1 MAKPVIQDTL
11 WAGTE
16 VSLAAHLQQLE
27 VAEDRMAAG
36 VMQEVEPLPRLLS
49 VNDGIGI
56 VSIKGPLSNKDSF
69 MSYLMGSSTYPAIR
83 EALLSAATN
92 PEIKHILLDVDS
104 GGGSVAGVSDVASL
118 ISKINAKVKPVS
130 TFTDGAM
137 MSAAY
142 WLGSSAGQVY
152 ASKGASVGSIGVI
165 ATHMEQS
172 QALKNEGIGV
182 TVMRAGKYKAL
193 ANSVEPLTK
202 DAKDQIQASLDAA
215 YEVFVDHVAEARGVS
230 YEVADKRMAQGQE
243 FFGQGAKDAGLVDAI
258 ESFDNLMSKLSAD
271 IIDKKTH
278 MPQNRANFA
287 SITGISGSTEV
298 IMGREALTEQQIAAL
313 AESAGEAA
321 SVATPEVEAAA
332 AAAPAPAAEVPAA
345 ASGNDQLVSYLQAQ
359 VKEHSE
365 AAVKLKVD
373 LASAQ
378 EKLAAAEA
386 VVGDLV
392 SIAAKSLNNMQVA
405 LGGSALDMSASN
417 PVAVITEHKRVS
429 AQFLETFQAGGVAA
443 VDAAQETP
451 KPALLDPFH
460 MARVKAARFQPK

>member
-1 MAKPVIQDTL
+1 
-11 WAGTE
+11 
-16 VSLAAHLQQLE
+16 
-27 VAEDRMAAG
+27 
-36 VMQEVEPLPRLLS
+36 
-49 VNDGIGI
+49 
-56 VSIKGPLSNKDSF
+56 
-69 MSYLMGSSTYPAIR
+69 
-83 EALLSAATN
+83 
-92 PEIKHILLDVDS
+92 
-104 GGGSVAGVSDVASL
+104 
-118 ISKINAKVKPVS
+118 
-130 TFTDGAM
+130 
-137 MSAAY
+137 
-142 WLGSSAGQVY
+142 
-152 ASKGASVGSIGVI
+152 
-165 ATHMEQS
+165 
-172 QALKNEGIGV
+172 
-182 TVMRAGKYKAL
+182 
-193 ANSVEPLTK
+193 
-202 DAKDQIQASLDAA
+202 
-215 YEVFVDHVAEARGVS
+215 
-230 YEVADKRMAQGQE
+230 MAQGQE